1 MPAGSMNRREF
12 LHSSALGLATGAAV
26 SLIGTRALGANDK
39 IVAGFMGCG
48 GRGRQLMGY
57 VAERKDAEVAYVADP
72 DANRLPGAASAIE
85 KATGKKPNAIGD
97 FRKIL
102 DDKAVNVLFNAT
114 PDHWHVLPVILAC
127 QAGKDAYVEKPLSH
141 NIWEGRQAVKA
152 ARKYN
157 RVVQVGTQNR
167 SAPYCVA
174 AIDYLRSGKLGRVH
188 LVRVLNMK
196 TRGRIDRK
204 PDGEPPK
211 GVDYDAWLGPAPK
224 RPFNPNHFH
233 GGWNWFWDFSG
244 GDIVNDG
251 VHQMDLARW
260 LVGKG
265 APKSVVCTGG
275 RYALD
280 DAQDAPDTQLAHYDY
295 GDMTMTFELTLWTP
309 YMKKIPAQIRDSDL
323 FPNWTFTGTRIELY
337 GTNGLMMMGRHG
349 GGWQVFDSDWKVVA
363 EKPGRQAN
371 EAHIE
376 NLFQCIRSRQR
387 PNADVEEGHLSTVLC
402 HLANISYCVGGRRLP
417 YDAEKECFPGDDEAN
432 KLLKRT
438 GREPWRIPEE
448 V

>member
-141 NIWEGRQAVKA
+141 NVWEGRQAVKA

-167 SAPYCVA
+167 SAPYCFA

-244 GDIVNDG
+244 GDIINDG
-251 VHQMDLARW
+251 VHQIDLARW
-260 LVGKG
+260 LVGKTY
-265 APKSVVCTGG
+265 PISVSSTGG
-275 RYALD
+275 KYAYD
-280 DAQDAPDTQLAHYDY
+280 DDQETPDTQSVHWEFEDL
-295 GDMTMTFELTLWTP
+295 TMTFNLTLWTP
-309 YMKKIPAQIRDSDL
+309 YMKKTDFEFRDTDEY
-323 FPNWTFTGTRIELY
+323 PNWTFNATKIEVFGTK
-337 GTNGLMMMGRHG
+337 GLMMFGRHAD
-349 GGWQVFDSDWKVVA
+349 GWQVYGMDWNVA
-363 EKPGRQAN
+363 AQAN
-371 EAHIE
+371 GPQSLTEHTG
-376 NLFQCIRSRQR
+376 NFLDCMKTRRR
-387 PNADVEEGHLSTVLC
+387 PNADIEEGHLSTFLC
-402 HLANISYCVGGRRLP
+402 QMANISYRMGGRKLVLDVENESFKDDH
-417 YDAEKECFPGDDEAN
+417 DANE
-432 KLLKRT
+432 LLKRS
-438 GREPWRIPEE
+438 GRKPYRVPED